1 MGTEHVFDMEDGRA
15 NDLSDTNV
23 TFLEHTIVLGNNT
36 LGVYGLSTK
45 IETTRRSDGMS
56 STTKGEGRVEIS
68 HYCVKGWGCGYAN
81 GCISEK
87 CNEEKEKARGNTPQ
101 S

>member
-1 MGTEHVFDMEDGRA
+1 MRTKDFFHVEDGWA
-15 NDLSDTNV
+15 NGLSDTNV
-23 TFLEHTIVLGNNT
+23 TFLEHTIVLGNDT

-68 HYCVKGWGCGYAN
+68 HYCIKGWGCGYAN

-87 CNEEKEKARGNTPQ
+87 CNEEKTNERNATDAA
-101 S
+101 